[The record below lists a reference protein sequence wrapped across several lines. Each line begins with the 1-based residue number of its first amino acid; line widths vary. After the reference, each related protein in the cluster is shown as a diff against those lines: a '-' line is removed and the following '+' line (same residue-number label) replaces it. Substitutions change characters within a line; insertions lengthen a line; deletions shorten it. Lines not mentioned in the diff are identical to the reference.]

1 MATNENKTKKIR
13 TRGVGIID
21 PTDNSFEFTPFNDA
35 PSSQANVKSCKGGGK
50 SWDTTGTDPSRM
62 ITLKTKKSSAD
73 QYADVLDQFNLLTK
87 DLKPKQPVKM
97 PDNLRVVSEDGL
109 QCWLNESKGEL
120 TFTGTINIAKHT
132 RDWQAEV
139 LRQVQLV
146 VRRLPASERFNRIIN
161 NIKKTGGQ
169 NHV

>member
-1 MATNENKTKKIR
+1 MEINDKKTKKIR

-21 PTDNSFEFTPFNDA
+21 PSDNSFEFTPFNDG

-146 VRRLPASERFNRIIN
+146 VRRLPASERFNRVVHSIL
-161 NIKKTGGQ
+161 KGGTKS
-169 NHV
+169 

>member
-1 MATNENKTKKIR
+1 
-13 TRGVGIID
+13 
-21 PTDNSFEFTPFNDA
+21 
-35 PSSQANVKSCKGGGK
+35 
-50 SWDTTGTDPSRM
+50 
-62 ITLKTKKSSAD
+62 
-73 QYADVLDQFNLLTK
+73 
-87 DLKPKQPVKM
+87 M

-120 TFTGTINIAKHT
+120 TFTGTINIAKHS